1 MKSATRSGAV
11 RDVTRRKAAALA
23 GIALALG
30 TAMTGATTAQAAPE
44 SARAAKAT
52 PFYDSLVNYHSGKC
66 LEIPG
71 GSTKNG
77 VQAQQWTC
85 NGRKHQK
92 WMLRYSETRVGLK
105 LYYAVN
111 ERSGKCLSVKGGSSK
126 NGTQIIQWPCR
137 VGDIAELFAPLK
149 VNDVPGTNFVLW
161 NAKTGKYPQV
171 DGASQANGAKVS
183 QWKGQSGKH
192 HFYWRFN

>member
-1 MKSATRSGAV
+1 MKTAIQYKAARH
-11 RDVTRRKAAALA
+11 VTRPKAAALA
-23 GIALALG
+23 GVALAVGAAVTG
-30 TAMTGATTAQAAPE
+30 TTTAQAAPQ
-44 SARAAKAT
+44 STQMAKAT
-52 PFYDSLVNYHSGKC
+52 PFYDSMVNYHSGKC
-66 LEIPG
+66 LEIPA

-85 NGRKHQK
+85 NGKKHQK

-105 LYYAVN
+105 LYYVVN

-126 NGTQIIQWPCR
+126 NGTQIIQWPCK
-137 VGDIAELFAPLK
+137 VGDIAELFAPLR
-149 VNDVPGTNFVLW
+149 VHDVPGTNFVLW

-183 QWKGQSGKH
+183 QWKGQNGKH